1 MRNNKNNITLSLEN
15 IISFSRNITS
25 HFTGKEKIITF
36 LSVIIMLSFIS
47 ITFTSALS
55 YQSNVG
61 VGFTFN
67 PTLSVNIS
75 PSNLV
80 IDNLTPGTASDSN
93 VINVSVA
100 TNSAYGYILTTSAGN
115 NITYST
121 TNLVHTNGSNVFSS
135 ISTNANLTSLEDVSD
150 NNVWGYSYKLSGD
163 NTWSSYSGLP
173 LYSSPLKV
181 LLNTDSN
188 TEPGPNSLDFKIAA
202 KASTSQPSGA
212 YSNIIN
218 FSAVTKPTPN
228 TLAEAYANYYQATNK
243 TMHNGYYVMQD
254 MADSHICE
262 NTEVIGS
269 ELQVIDIRDDKVYW
283 IAKLADG
290 HCWMTQNLDL
300 DIDETRTYTHWD
312 TDLGWSENNE
322 NGTWQPLERHSTINF
337 TGIDI
342 ADWKANSAQPY
353 SANPGEIYYYTSNSE
368 NDDIQYS
375 SLQDCANAGHNDCQ
389 HYQAGNYY
397 NWPAATANNDASV
410 LATQYGEAPNS
421 ICPAGWKLPT
431 TNNGND
437 FGKLLYYQNVITGL
451 SSKTYTQNGFNI
463 ARIKPLYLVRAGGVF
478 NSSITSPQHSGMYWS
493 STMRDAGTNIYDLWF
508 NSTTINQL
516 DNSFRHRGFSVR
528 CLAR

>member
-1 MRNNKNNITLSLEN
+1 MLKYKQHILYITIIAILLSL
-15 IISFSRNITS
+15 IT
-25 HFTGKEKIITF
+25 INND
-36 LSVIIMLSFIS
+36 S
-47 ITFTSALS
+47 IVSALS
-55 YQSNVG
+55 YSSSVG

-67 PTLSVNIS
+67 PTLSVSLSSSDLIIS
-75 PSNLV
+75 
-80 IDNLTPGTASDSN
+80 NLTPGITSESN
-93 VINVSVA
+93 STNISVA
-100 TNSAYGYILTTSAGN
+100 TNSAYGYILTTSVGNSAIYNNTNLIHNNSN
-115 NITYST
+115 NI
-121 TNLVHTNGSNVFSS
+121 FSS
-135 ISTNANLTSLEDVSD
+135 ISTNASLSSLDDSSD
-150 NNVWGYSYKLSGD
+150 DNIWGYSYKLSSS
-163 NTWSSYSGLP
+163 NTWSNYSGLP
-173 LYSSPLKV
+173 LYSNPLKV
-181 LLNTDSN
+181 LLNADSN
-188 TEPGPNSLDFKIAA
+188 DETNNAIDFKIAA
-202 KASTSQPSGA
+202 KASSTQASGE
-212 YSNIIN
+212 YNNVIN
-218 FSAVTKPTPN
+218 FSAVTKPTPT
-228 TLAEAYANYYQATNK
+228 TLAEAYANYYSATNK
-243 TMHNGYYVMQD
+243 TMYNGYYVMQD

-290 HCWMTQNLDL
+290 KCWMTQNLDL

-478 NSSITSPQHSGMYWS
+478 NSSITSPQHSGVYWS